1 MELAGKTALVTG
13 GASGIGK
20 AFARRLLRGGAR
32 VALWD
37 LDPAAAEAARRELST
52 FGEVRAFAVDVA
64 DRAQV
69 ASAAERLLSEMGEL
83 DLLDNNAGVVF
94 GGDFLSVPEEKLL
107 KTVEVNL
114 NGTLWCTRA
123 FLPGMLRRGS
133 GHLVMM
139 ASAAGL
145 LGVPGMAVYSA
156 SKHAVVGFAESL
168 RLELRSAGKPGIGLT
183 IVCPSFVSTGMFE
196 GVRPPLLSPW
206 VEPERLAGKI
216 FEAVTRGK
224 LYVREPFLVKLVPAL
239 KGLTCPALLDPLADL
254 LGMNRSMEGWKGRP
268 EKR

>member
-1 MELAGKTALVTG
+1 MELSGKTALVTG

-20 AFARRLLRGGAR
+20 AFAKRLLRGGAR

-37 LDPAAAEAARRELST
+37 LDPAAAEAARKELST
-52 FGEVRAFAVDVA
+52 FGEVRAYGVDVT

-69 ASAAERLLSEMGEL
+69 AAAAERLLSELGEL

-156 SKHAVVGFAESL
+156 SKHAVIGFAESL
-168 RLELRSAGKPGIGLT
+168 RLELRNAGKPGIGIT

-196 GVRPPLLSPW
+196 GARPPGSPW
-206 VEPERLAGKI
+206 VSQALAGKI
-216 FEAVTRGK
+216 FEAVTGT
-224 LYVREPFLVKLVPAL
+224 AL
-239 KGLTCPALLDPLADL
+239 RPGALP
-254 LGMNRSMEGWKGRP
+254 G
-268 EKR
+268 